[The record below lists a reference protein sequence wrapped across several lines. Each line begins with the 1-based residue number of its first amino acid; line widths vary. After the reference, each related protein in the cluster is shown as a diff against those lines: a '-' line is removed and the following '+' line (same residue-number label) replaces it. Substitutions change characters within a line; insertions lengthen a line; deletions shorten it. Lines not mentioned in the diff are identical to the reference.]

1 MKAKVLN
8 LLEKVMFGFPI
19 ISAIVSC
26 LLMFL
31 ASPLNGTES
40 ANLISLAFM
49 VLSSNFPV
57 FLLVDSLITK
67 LTD

>member
-26 LLMFL
+26 LLMIF
-31 ASPLNGTES
+31 ASPLNGEES
-40 ANLISLAFM
+40 ANFISLAFII
-49 VLSSNFPV
+49 LLSNFPV
-57 FLLVDSLITK
+57 FFLVDSLITK
-67 LTD
+67 LED

>member
-1 MKAKVLN
+1 MKEKVLN

-26 LLMFL
+26 LLIVL
-31 ASPLNGTES
+31 ASPLNGEDS
-40 ANLISLAFM
+40 VNFISLAFM
-49 VLSSNFPV
+49 VLLSNFPV
-57 FLLVDSLITK
+57 FFLIDSLITK

>member
-19 ISAIVSC
+19 ISTIVSC
-26 LLMFL
+26 LLMVL
-31 ASPLNGTES
+31 ASPLNGAES
-40 ANLISLAFM
+40 ANLISLAFI
-49 VLSSNFPV
+49 VLLSNFPV

-67 LTD
+67 LED

>member
-8 LLEKVMFGFPI
+8 LLWKAMFAFPI

-26 LLMFL
+26 VLMIL
-31 ASPLNGTES
+31 ASPLNGEES
-40 ANLISLAFM
+40 ANLITSAFV
-49 VLSSNFPV
+49 VLLSNFPV
-57 FLLVDSLITK
+57 FLLIDSLITK

>member
-1 MKAKVLN
+1 MKSKILN

-26 LLMFL
+26 LLMIL
-31 ASPLNGTES
+31 ASPLNGEES
-40 ANLISLAFM
+40 ANLISSAFV
-49 VLSSNFPV
+49 VLLSNFPV
-57 FLLVDSLITK
+57 FFLIDSLITK

>member
-1 MKAKVLN
+1 MKEKVLN

-26 LLMFL
+26 LLFIL
-31 ASPLNGTES
+31 ASPLNGEDS
-40 ANLISLAFM
+40 VNLISLAFM
-49 VLSSNFPV
+49 VLLSNFPV

>member
-19 ISAIVSC
+19 ISAIISC
-26 LLMFL
+26 ILLML
-31 ASPLNGTES
+31 ASPLHGEES
-40 ANLISLAFM
+40 TKYITLAFI
-49 VLSSNFPV
+49 VLLSNFPV

-67 LTD
+67 LED

>member
-1 MKAKVLN
+1 MKTKVLN

-31 ASPLNGTES
+31 ASPLNGVES
-40 ANLISLAFM
+40 ANLISLAFII
-49 VLSSNFPV
+49 LLSNFPV

-67 LTD
+67 LED